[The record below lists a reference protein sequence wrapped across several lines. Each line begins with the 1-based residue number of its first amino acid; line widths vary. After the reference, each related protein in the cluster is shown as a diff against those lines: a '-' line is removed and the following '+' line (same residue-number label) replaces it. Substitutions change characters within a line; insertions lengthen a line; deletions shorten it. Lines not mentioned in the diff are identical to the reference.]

1 MASPEL
7 ARAIEAQQAILQE
20 FGGAQTP
27 EEFRVLYRKFC
38 IEHACELPPDIKTET
53 VNAGGVPS
61 EWVIPANADPDRVL
75 VYLHGGGYLIGGIAE
90 VREMVAR
97 IAGAA
102 QARALIVDYRLAPEH
117 PFPAAVEDSVTAY
130 RWLLDQGIRPERI
143 AVAGE
148 SAGGGLTVALL
159 VALRDR
165 GLPLPAAAVPISP
178 WVDMEGL
185 GDSAT
190 TNAER
195 DPLVKKDLLLNMAQ
209 GYLQGQDPRSP

>member
-1 MASPEL
+1 MVERMA
-7 ARAIEAQQAILQE
+7 R
-20 FGGAQTP
+20 
-27 EEFRVLYRKFC
+27 
-38 IEHACELPPDIKTET
+38 
-53 VNAGGVPS
+53 
-61 EWVIPANADPDRVL
+61 
-75 VYLHGGGYLIGGIAE
+75 
-90 VREMVAR
+90 
-97 IAGAA
+97 AA
-102 QARALIVDYRLAPEH
+102 QARALIIDYRLAPEH
-117 PFPAAVEDSVTAY
+117 PFPAAVEDAVTAY

-159 VALRDR
+159 IALRDR

-185 GDSAT
+185 GETVT

-209 GYLQGQDPRSP
+209 GYLQGQDPRSPLAAPLYADLRGLPPLLIQVGEAEVLLSDAQRLAERAKEAGVDVTYEPWDDMIHIWHGFSFLPEASQATDRIGEFVREHTS